1 MSLIEEVRGVV
12 VTGEDRSG
20 RPETSAQ
27 EVSWNSPEMKA
38 RHGGRKGGEGH
49 PVESALLRKVLQ
61 DKYVSG
67 HELFERGFRTR
78 QHDSRYPR
86 DMLRRQININ

>member
-27 EVSWNSPEMKA
+27 EVSWNSPEIKA
-38 RHGGRKGGEGH
+38 CQGGRKGGEGH
-49 PVESALLRKVLQ
+49 SVKSALSRK
-61 DKYVSG
+61 
-67 HELFERGFRTR
+67 FFRINNTYR
-78 QHDSRYPR
+78 AVNCSKEDFALGSTTSFFSR
-86 DMLRRQININ
+86 